1 MAGFPQLREAGW
13 LYGDDPY
20 LPLALVRLFEHV
32 DGTGRWEVRLNAPA
46 EAETQL
52 AMFEGEA
59 GARAEVARVY
69 ADGKQYG
76 QWRVRQPD
84 AL

>member
-20 LPLALVRLFEHV
+20 LPLALVRLFERM
-32 DGTGRWEVRLNAPA
+32 DGTGWEVWLDVNHPR
-46 EAETQL
+46 
-52 AMFEGEA
+52 EGEKPLTVVEHPDEES
-59 GARAEVARVY
+59 ARAELARLY
-69 ADGKQYG
+69 STGE
-76 QWRVRQPD
+76 WRIRQPD